1 MKQEPLNRNNRY
13 RELRLM
19 PAASYGMSPVRSRT
33 RTRDIIIFVGRKTD
47 MVLKHRKTEKQKV
60 FAASYGMSLI
70 EFIIATAL
78 VGFVAIS
85 LVQVGEIALRASR
98 FAGNRVA
105 ATFLLQEGVEE
116 TALLR
121 DKSWNQNI
129 APRTTD
135 VDYFL
140 SFSGS
145 EYSLSETPAPFIENT
160 FARTIRFGDVG
171 RNAQSDI
178 TPGGTT
184 DKDAKKITVS
194 VSWFEGG
201 ATTTEQIE
209 LYLTNLFKN

>member
-1 MKQEPLNRNNRY
+1 MKQEPLNRNNLPNQSGLTPATTKY
-13 RELRLM
+13 ASLLRQL
-19 PAASYGMSPVRSRT
+19 
-33 RTRDIIIFVGRKTD
+33 RDEKRVE
-47 MVLKHRKTEKQKV
+47 KHR
-60 FAASYGMSLI
+60 AATTRPATKSNKDFWFGTSYGMSLV

-98 FAGNRVA
+98 FAGNRVT
-105 ATFLLQEGVEE
+105 ATFLLQEGVEA
-116 TALLR
+116 TSLLR

-145 EYSLSETPAPFIENT
+145 EYSLSETPAPLIENT
-160 FARTIRFGDVG
+160 FERTIRFSDVG

-184 DKDAKKITVS
+184 DEDAKKITVS
-194 VSWFEGG
+194 VSWFERG
-201 ATTTEQIE
+201 ATTTEQME